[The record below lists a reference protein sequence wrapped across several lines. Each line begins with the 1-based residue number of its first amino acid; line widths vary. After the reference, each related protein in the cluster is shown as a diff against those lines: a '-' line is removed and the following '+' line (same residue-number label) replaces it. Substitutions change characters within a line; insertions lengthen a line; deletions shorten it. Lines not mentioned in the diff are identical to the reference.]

1 MTLTSQLFANIYLC
15 EFDHWV
21 KQDLH
26 VARYIRY
33 VDDMVIVGP
42 DRDALLH
49 IAEQIKTKLAAD
61 GLTIHPHKQR
71 LTRITAGVPFLG
83 YVVWPSHIS
92 AGQYMRRRY
101 HYRLRQ
107 HAQGQDRSEALQS
120 YRAML
125 AFTGTTRG
133 QS

>member
-1 MTLTSQLFANIYLC
+1 MP
-15 EFDHWV
+15 
-21 KQDLH
+21 
-26 VARYIRY
+26 YIRY
-33 VDDMVIVGP
+33 VDDIVIVGP

-49 IAEQIKTKLAAD
+49 IAHQIKDRLATD

-83 YVVWPSHIS
+83 YVVWPNHIS

-107 HAQGQDRSEALQS
+107 HAQCQDRSEALQS

-125 AFTGTTRG
+125 AFTGSTRG
-133 QS
+133 NA